1 MTTPIMPK
9 VCEGNATVL
18 AATNANQES
27 DMSGCWL
34 VSSHRHSRLR
44 KRGHERQAHQ
54 PTRNWVFA
62 LLGLLLL
69 AIVVFLYATG
79 GKLPGTTNSPT
90 SDIRGQSA
98 Q

>member
-44 KRGHERQAHQ
+44 KRGHERQAPLAHSQ
-54 PTRNWVFA
+54 
-62 LLGLLLL
+62 LGVRSLGPV
-69 AIVVFLYATG
+69 A
-79 GKLPGTTNSPT
+79 PGHRRVP
-90 SDIRGQSA
+90 IRDRR
-98 Q
+98 

>member
-1 MTTPIMPK
+1 M
-9 VCEGNATVL
+9 N
-18 AATNANQES
+18 
-27 DMSGCWL
+27 D
-34 VSSHRHSRLR
+34 RL
-44 KRGHERQAHQ
+44 HQ
-54 PTRNWVFA
+54 HTRNWVFA